1 MNAQICSV
9 YELYRQGQNPCHW
22 TILHLLL
29 FNPNV
34 KKEKNN
40 VLWFKAHVEGK
51 YLNVVQRRGEN
62 VAYYCGFLKI
72 HTKCYIFQ
80 GDCFKFN
87 VYCVNPRATSKK

>member
-1 MNAQICSV
+1 MSLPLSLCSHG
-9 YELYRQGQNPCHW
+9 YINK
-22 TILHLLL
+22 IFFKKHLR
-29 FNPNV
+29 NNNV